1 MKNVFIYGTCK
12 KAKNYVIALKKAG
25 VNAVVSTNIAKAE
38 YCDGLLLRGGGD
50 VYPWLFG
57 KNIKPQGVEFKRDIA
72 ELLLIE
78 RFYSKNLPILGVC
91 RGMQILNVAFGGNL
105 ANINKRKSYHY
116 KKDCDTFHNVY
127 NLAGFTQKLYNPRF
141 TVNSAH
147 KQRVNLLSPQFIACA
162 LSSDNVIEAIQ
173 HKNKPIFGVQFHP
186 ERMNNGYL
194 IYEYF
199 AKIL

>member
-38 YCDGLLLRGGGD
+38 YCNGLLLRGGGD

-91 RGMQILNVAFGGNL
+91 RGMQILNVAFGGTIDNISKSNL
-105 ANINKRKSYHY
+105 
-116 KKDCDTFHNVY
+116 
-127 NLAGFTQKLYNPRF
+127 
-141 TVNSAH
+141 
-147 KQRVNLLSPQFIACA
+147 
-162 LSSDNVIEAIQ
+162 
-173 HKNKPIFGVQFHP
+173 
-186 ERMNNGYL
+186 
-194 IYEYF
+194 
-199 AKIL
+199 